1 MPLKPAT
8 EVVCL
13 LHRQN
18 EQWLAFVM
26 YKDVPK
32 RGGAVVFVKSRYV
45 QDIALSGK
53 HGMEESL
60 EVDFQTSYW
69 WQYRKHSLRYA
80 GG

>member
-1 MPLKPAT
+1 MFPK
-8 EVVCL
+8 EGEL
-13 LHRQN
+13 LY
-18 EQWLAFVM
+18 L
-26 YKDVPK
+26 
-32 RGGAVVFVKSRYV
+32 VKSRYV
-45 QDIALSGK
+45 QGIALSGK

>member
-1 MPLKPAT
+1 
-8 EVVCL
+8 
-13 LHRQN
+13 
-18 EQWLAFVM
+18 M